1 MLLLLL
7 LLLATRAELP
17 FARLKIAKAGKLVYD
32 QTINGPLGT
41 ITEDSLYRYYSQTK
55 IIATVT
61 TLLAAERGLL
71 RLDDPVEMYIPEFAN
86 PQRYVSGTIEG
97 DDIVTEDAE
106 SLPTIRQCLMHTAGL
121 AYGGLFAANGIV
133 DEVDKLYV
141 ANDLGVEDLIH
152 EGGLA
157 TVFGSLEK
165 VAARI
170 GTMPLR
176 HHPGHLWDYANGHIV
191 AVRCAE
197 VVMGRTAT
205 EIMQTEI
212 FDPLG
217 MANHKW
223 GVDKSDPNLLPMFE
237 YGTVTMEEGKP
248 WSLYQ
253 RDPVPATHL
262 DITNS
267 DAVAALQQCVLP
279 DGQGTGTADDWWRM
293 FACLMEGGRSPHT
306 GHRLL
311 SPRATELMMSSQL
324 PGGVQMYEMASS
336 HAELAGMAAPAS
348 SAGIGYGLGKETLSP
363 SAPTLI
369 YMYIVVF

>member
-1 MLLLLL
+1 MPCTGVVPPQCQNACRQCSQQLCRLGCIGSSSLR
-7 LLLATRAELP
+7 RAELP

-32 QTINGPLGT
+32 QTFNGPLGT

-71 RLDDPVEMYIPEFAN
+71 RLDDPVEMYIPEFEN
-86 PQRYVSGTIEG
+86 PQRYVSGTVAAN
-97 DDIVTEDAE
+97 DILTEDADL
-106 SLPTIRQCLMHTAGL
+106 LPTIRQCLMHTAGL
-121 AYGGLFAANGIV
+121 AYGGLFADNGIV
-133 DEVDKLYV
+133 DEVDKIYM

-176 HHPGHLWDYANGHIV
+176 HHPGTLWDYANGHIV

-197 VVMGRTAT
+197 VAMGRVAT
-205 EIMQTEI
+205 EIIQTEI

-217 MANHKW
+217 MQTAGW
-223 GVDKSDPNLLPMFE
+223 GVKASDPNLLPMFE
-237 YGTVTMEEGKP
+237 YGTVAMTPNKP

-253 RDPVPATHL
+253 RDPVPATKL
-262 DITNS
+262 NLTNN
-267 DAVAALQQCVLP
+267 DAVAELQQCVLP
-279 DGQGTGTADDWWRM
+279 DAQGTGKADDWWRM
-293 FACLMEGGRSPHT
+293 FACLMESGRSPHT
-306 GHRLL
+306 GHQLL
-311 SPRATELMMSSQL
+311 SPRTVELMMTSQL
-324 PGGVQMYEMASS
+324 PGE
-336 HAELAGMAAPAS
+336 AP
-348 SAGIGYGLGKETLSP
+348 IRHENN
-363 SAPTLI
+363 
-369 YMYIVVF
+369 